1 MKNNL
6 FFKLIFILIFYVN
19 ISNSYS
25 SEELKFE
32 ATSIEIIDKDKII
45 IAKEGVK
52 ILSGDEIVIDADQMR
67 YDKEKKFLQASG
79 NIIITNQIENIK
91 IISDNIIYDKNIE
104 KIVSSGNVEIKFED
118 NYSLTTK
125 EIIYLKNSEEILI
138 KHISKIKDNLGN
150 EIEFDELNYNA
161 IDKLIKGKSVKLLD
175 LEKNFYNFDNAIIDF
190 SKNQIIADNVNIDFN
205 KNIFGNPL
213 NDPRLKGNYFFSDGK
228 SSIIKKGVFTSC
240 KKNDNCPPWQIKAKE
255 IKHDKEK
262 KTINYKNA
270 WLEIFDQPIIYFPK
284 FFHPDP
290 TVKRQS
296 GFLMPQVIDSSSLGL
311 SFKLPYYKV
320 ISDNKDLT
328 FSPRIFS
335 ENEGLFQNEYRQ
347 VNEDSKHIADFS
359 LKQKDSKSKTH
370 FFTNSLT
377 NLNMDVFDISEI
389 EMNLEATSDDNY
401 LKTHNIKS
409 AINNNQSL
417 LNSFLIFRGSS
428 RDMNLETKIEAYEDL
443 TEDTSSDK
451 YEYIF
456 PSYEFSKRIKSNY
469 NGDYEII
476 SKGNYKNYNT
486 NIFEKVL
493 INDLKFSSNPKITQ
507 SGFVNKFNLLLK
519 NVTSEGDNSSTYK
532 NKFSSENYGSIF
544 YDMSFPLKKEG
555 NFFDNFF
562 TAKGSLMY
570 SPNSNKDLKT
580 LDRKIDINNIF
591 TQNRLSLDDTVEGG
605 QSLTL
610 GGEYNLKGK
619 RDGNDILKAGLATVL
634 RDNEELNLP
643 TKSTLNNKGSDFIG
657 SLVFEPN
664 KNLKLDYNFSMD
676 SDFKSSNFNLL
687 KTDVSVNKFV
697 TSFEFLQED
706 DEVGSESY
714 LSNETSYN
722 FNNQYSLKYRT
733 RRNKKT
739 DFTEFYNLIYEY
751 KNDCLTASIQYN
763 KDYYSDNELKPTEEI
778 FFSISI
784 VPLATLNT
792 PSVR

>member
-1 MKNNL
+1 MKSNL
-6 FFKLIFILIFYVN
+6 ILKLIFFLIFCINV
-19 ISNSYS
+19 SNSY

-52 ILSGDEIVIDADQMR
+52 ILSGDEIVIDADQMK
-67 YDKEKKFLQASG
+67 YDKEKKFLEANG
-79 NIIITNQIENIK
+79 NINITNQIENIE
-91 IISDNIIYDKNIE
+91 ITSDYITYDKNAE

-118 NYSLTTK
+118 DYSLNTK
-125 EIIYLKNSEEILI
+125 EIIYLKNSGEILI
-138 KHISKIKDNLGN
+138 NHISKIKDNFGN
-150 EIEFDELNYNA
+150 EIEFEQLNFNA
-161 IDKLIKGKSVKLLD
+161 IDKLIKGKNVKLLD
-175 LEKNFYNFDNAIIDF
+175 LEKNYYAFDSAVINF
-190 SKNQIIADNVNIDFN
+190 SKNQIIADNVRIDFN
-205 KNIFGNPL
+205 KNIFKNPL
-213 NDPRLKGNYFFSDGK
+213 NDPRLKGNYFFSNGK
-228 SSIIKKGVFTSC
+228 NSIIKKGVFTSC

-255 IKHDKEK
+255 INHDKQK
-262 KTINYKNA
+262 KIINYKHA
-270 WLEIFDQPIIYFPK
+270 WLEIYDQPIIYFPR

-320 ISDNKDLT
+320 ISENKDLT

-347 VNEDSKHIADFS
+347 VNKNSKHITDFS
-359 LKQKDSKSKTH
+359 FKEKDSTSKTH
-370 FFTNSLT
+370 FFSNSIAK
-377 NLNMDVFDISEI
+377 LNMDIFDISEI
-389 EMNLEATSDDNY
+389 EINLEATSDDNY

-428 RDMNLETKIEAYEDL
+428 RNMDLETKIEAYEDL
-443 TEDTSSDK
+443 TKDKSSDK

-456 PSYEFSKRIKSNY
+456 PSYEFSKRFQSSY

-493 INDLKFSSNPKITQ
+493 INDLKFSSNPKITP
-507 SGFVNKFNLLLK
+507 SGFVNKFNILLK
-519 NVTSEGDNSSTYK
+519 NVTSESDNSSNYK
-532 NKFSSENYGSIF
+532 NKFSSENYGSFF
-544 YDMSFPLKKEG
+544 YDMSFPLKKESK
-555 NFFDNFF
+555 FFDNFF

-570 SPNSNKDLKT
+570 SPNSNKNLKS

-610 GGEYNLKGK
+610 GGEYILKKKEG
-619 RDGNDILKAGLATVL
+619 GNDILKMGLASVL
-634 RDNEELNLP
+634 RNSEEINLP
-643 TKSTLNNKGSDFIG
+643 TKSTLNNKGSDIIG

-664 KNLKLDYNFSMD
+664 KNLKFDYNFSMD
-676 SDFKSSNFNLL
+676 NDFESSNYNLL
-687 KTDVSVNKFV
+687 KTNVSVNKFV

-706 DEVGSESY
+706 DEVGNESY
-714 LSNETSYN
+714 LSNETAYN
-722 FNNQYSLKYRT
+722 FNDAYSLKYRT
-733 RRNKKT
+733 RKNI
-739 DFTEFYNLIYEY
+739 FILI
-751 KNDCLTASIQYN
+751 T
-763 KDYYSDNELKPTEEI
+763 
-778 FFSISI
+778 
-784 VPLATLNT
+784 
-792 PSVR
+792 

>member
-6 FFKLIFILIFYVN
+6 ISKLIFFLIIY
-19 ISNSYS
+19 ISISHSY

-32 ATSIEIIDKDKII
+32 ATSIEILDKDKII
-45 IAKEGVK
+45 IANEGVK
-52 ILSGDEIVIDADQMR
+52 ILSGDEIVINADQMK
-67 YDKEKKFLQASG
+67 YNKEDKFLEASG
-79 NIIITNQIENIK
+79 NIVVINQLENIEITSDNITYDKNLEK
-91 IISDNIIYDKNIE
+91 IISF
-104 KIVSSGNVEIKFED
+104 GNVEIKFED
-118 NYSLTTK
+118 NYRLKTK
-125 EIIYLKNSEEILI
+125 EIIYLKSSEEILI
-138 KHISKIKDNLGN
+138 NDRSKIEDNLGN
-150 EIEFDELNYNA
+150 EIEFGQLNFNA
-161 IDKLIKGKSVKLLD
+161 TNKLIKGKKVKLLD
-175 LEKNFYNFDNAIIDF
+175 LEKNFYNFDNAIVDF
-190 SKNQIIADNVNIDFN
+190 SKNQIIADNVNISFN

-228 SSIIKKGVFTSC
+228 NSIVKKGVFTSC
-240 KKNDNCPPWQIKAKE
+240 KKNDDCPPWQIKAKE

-262 KTINYKNA
+262 KIINYKNA
-270 WLEIFDQPIIYFPK
+270 WLEIYDQPVLYFPK

-320 ISDNKDLT
+320 ISENKDFT

-347 VNEDSKHIADFS
+347 VNKNSKNITDFS
-359 LKQKDSKSKTH
+359 LKKKDSTSKTH
-370 FFTNSLT
+370 FFSNSIAR
-377 NLNMDVFDISEI
+377 LNTEIFDISEI

-417 LNSFLIFRGSS
+417 LNSFLIFRGSN

-443 TEDTSSDK
+443 TKDKSSDK
-451 YEYIF
+451 YEFIF

-493 INDLKFSSNPKITQ
+493 INDLKYSSNPQITPL
-507 SGFVNKFNLLLK
+507 GFVNKFSLLFK
-519 NVTSEGDNSSTYK
+519 NVTSEGDNSSNYK

-555 NFFDNFF
+555 KFFDNFL

-610 GGEYNLKGK
+610 GGEYVLKGK
-619 RDGNDILKAGLATVL
+619 EYGNEILKAGLASVL
-634 RDNEELNLP
+634 RDNEEINLP

-657 SLVFEPN
+657 ALMFEPN
-664 KNLKLDYNFSMD
+664 QNFKFDYNFSMD
-676 SDFKSSNFNLL
+676 SDLESSNYNLV
-687 KTDVSVNKFV
+687 KTDISVNKFV

-706 DEVGSESY
+706 DEVGSESF

-722 FNNQYSLKYRT
+722 FSDSYSLKYRT

-763 KDYYSDNELKPTEEI
+763 KDYYSDNELKPNEEI

>member
-1 MKNNL
+1 MKSNL
-6 FFKLIFILIFYVN
+6 VSKIILFLIFYAF
-19 ISNSYS
+19 ISYS
-25 SEELKFE
+25 YSDELKFE
-32 ATSIEIIDKDKII
+32 ASSIEILDKDKLI
-45 IAKEGVK
+45 IAKDGVR
-52 ILSGDEIVIDADQMR
+52 ILSGDEIVIDADQMK
-67 YDKEKKFLQASG
+67 YDKEKRFLEASG
-79 NIIITNQIENIK
+79 NIKISNQIENIEILSNNITYDKKTEK
-91 IISDNIIYDKNIE
+91 II
-104 KIVSSGNVEIKFED
+104 SSGNVVVEFEND
-118 NYSLTTK
+118 YNLKTK
-125 EIIYLKNSEEILI
+125 EIVYLKNSEEILI
-138 KHISKIKDNLGN
+138 NHNSIIKDNLGN
-150 EIEFDELNYNA
+150 EIEFKQLNYNA
-161 IDKLIKGKSVKLLD
+161 IDKLLKGKNVKLID

-190 SKNQIIADNVNIDFN
+190 SKNQLIADNVNIDFN

-213 NDPRLKGNYFFSDGK
+213 NDPRLKGNYFFNDGK
-228 SSIIKKGVFTSC
+228 NSIIKKGVFTSC
-240 KKNDNCPPWQIKAKE
+240 KKNDSCPPWQIKAKE

-262 KTINYKNA
+262 KIINYKNA
-270 WLEIFDQPIIYFPK
+270 WLEIYDQPILYFPK

-296 GFLMPQVIDSSSLGL
+296 GFLMPQIIDSSSLGL

-320 ISDNKDLT
+320 ISENKDFT

-347 VNEDSKHIADFS
+347 VNKNSKHIVDFS
-359 LKQKDSKSKTH
+359 LKEKDSRSKTH
-370 FFTNSLT
+370 FFSNSIAK
-377 NLNMDVFDISEI
+377 LNMDIFDISEI
-389 EMNLEATSDDNY
+389 EMNFESTSDDNY

-409 AINNNQSL
+409 EINNNQSL
-417 LNSFLIFRGSS
+417 LNSFLIFRGNS
-428 RDMNLETKIEAYEDL
+428 RDIDLEAKIEAYEDL
-443 TEDTSSDK
+443 TKDKSSDK

-456 PSYEFSKRIKSNY
+456 PSYEFSKRFKSNY

-493 INDLKFSSNPKITQ
+493 INDLKFSSNPKITPF
-507 SGFVNKFNLLLK
+507 GFVNKFSLLLK
-519 NVTSEGDNSSTYK
+519 NVTSEGDNSSNYK
-532 NKFSSENYGSIF
+532 NKFSSENYGSVF
-544 YDMSFPLKKEG
+544 YDMSFPLRKEG
-555 NFFDNFF
+555 KFFDNFF

-591 TQNRLSLDDTVEGG
+591 TQNRLSLEDTVEGG

-610 GGEYNLKGK
+610 GGEYILKGK
-619 RDGNDILKAGLATVL
+619 EDGSEIIKAGLASVL
-634 RDNEELNLP
+634 RDKEEINLP

-664 KNLKLDYNFSMD
+664 RNLKFNYNFSMD
-676 SDFKSSNFNLL
+676 NDFESSNYNLL
-687 KTDVSVNKFV
+687 KTDISVNKFV
-697 TSFEFLQED
+697 TTFEFLQED

-722 FNNQYSLKYRT
+722 FNDAYSLKYRT

-763 KDYYSDNELKPTEEI
+763 KDYYSDNELKPNEEI

-784 VPLATLNT
+784 VPLASINT

>member
-1 MKNNL
+1 MKSNL
-6 FFKLIFILIFYVN
+6 ISKLIFLLIFYIN
-19 ISNSYS
+19 ISFSY

-32 ATSIEIIDKDKII
+32 AKSIEIIDKDKII
-45 IAKEGVK
+45 IANEGVK
-52 ILSGDEIVIDADQMR
+52 ILSGNETVIDADQMR
-67 YDKEKKFLQASG
+67 YDKEKKFLEASG
-79 NIIITNQIENIK
+79 NILITNQLENIE
-91 IISDNIIYDKNIE
+91 ITSDNITYDKNAE
-104 KIVSSGNVEIKFED
+104 KIVSSGNVEIKIEE
-118 NYSLTTK
+118 NYSLKTK

-138 KHISKIKDNLGN
+138 NDISKIKDTFGN
-150 EIEFDELNYNA
+150 EIEFGQLNYNA
-161 IDKLIKGKSVKLLD
+161 IEKLIKGKKVKLLD
-175 LEKNFYNFDNAIIDF
+175 LEKNFYNFDNAIVDF
-190 SKNQIIADNVNIDFN
+190 SKNQIIADNVNISFN
-205 KNIFGNPL
+205 KNIFGNQL

-228 SSIIKKGVFTSC
+228 ISIIKKGVFTSC
-240 KKNDNCPPWQIKAKE
+240 KKNDDCPPWQIKAKE
-255 IKHDKEK
+255 IKHDKK
-262 KTINYKNA
+262 KKIINYKNA
-270 WLEIFDQPIIYFPK
+270 WLEIYDQPILYFPK

-320 ISDNKDLT
+320 ISENKDFT

-335 ENEGLFQNEYRQ
+335 EKEALFQNEYRQ
-347 VNEDSKHIADFS
+347 VNKNSKHLMDFS
-359 LKQKDSKSKTH
+359 LKKKDSTSKTH
-370 FFTNSLT
+370 FFSNSIAKLD
-377 NLNMDVFDISEI
+377 MDIFDISEV
-389 EMNLEATSDDNY
+389 EMNLETTSDDKY

-409 AINNNQSL
+409 AININQSL

-428 RDMNLETKIEAYEDL
+428 RDMNFETKFEAYEDL
-443 TEDTSSDK
+443 TNDISSDK

-469 NGDYEII
+469 NGDYEVI

-493 INDLKFSSNPKITQ
+493 INDLKFSSNPKITPM
-507 SGFVNKFNLLLK
+507 GFVNKFSLLLK
-519 NVTSEGDNSSTYK
+519 NVTSEGDNSSNYK
-532 NKFSSENYGSIF
+532 NKFNSENYGSVF
-544 YDMSFPLKKEG
+544 YDISYPLKNEG
-555 NFFDNFF
+555 KFFDNFF

-570 SPNSNKDLKT
+570 SPNANKDLKT

-605 QSLTL
+605 QSLTV
-610 GGEYNLKGK
+610 GGEYSLKSK
-619 RDGNDILKAGLATVL
+619 ESGNDIIKAGLATVL
-634 RDNEELNLP
+634 RDNEEINLP

-657 SLVFEPN
+657 SLIFEPN
-664 KNLKLDYNFSMD
+664 KNFKFDYNFSMD
-676 SDFKSSNFNLL
+676 SDLKSSNYNLL

-706 DEVGSESY
+706 DEVGSESF
-714 LSNETSYN
+714 LSNETSYK
-722 FNNQYSLKYRT
+722 FNDLYSLKYRT

-763 KDYYSDNELKPTEEI
+763 KDYYSDNELKPTEEL

-784 VPLATLNT
+784 VPLANLNT

>member
-1 MKNNL
+1 MIGKL
-6 FFKLIFILIFYVN
+6 ISKLIFFLIFCINVTY
-19 ISNSYS
+19 SY

-45 IAKEGVK
+45 IANNGVK
-52 ILSGDEIVIDADQMR
+52 ILSGDEIVINADQMR
-67 YDKEKKFLQASG
+67 YNKEEKFLEASG
-79 NIIITNQIENIK
+79 NILITNQIENLE
-91 IISDNIIYDKNIE
+91 IISDKITYDKNEE
-104 KIVSSGNVEIKFED
+104 KIVSSGNVEIKIEN
-118 NYSLTTK
+118 NYRLKTK
-125 EIIYLKNSEEILI
+125 KIIYLKNSEEILI
-138 KHISKIKDNLGN
+138 NDSSKIKDNLGN
-150 EIEFDELNYNA
+150 EIEFAQLNYNA
-161 IDKLIKGKSVKLLD
+161 IDKLIKGKKVKLLD
-175 LEKNFYNFDNAIIDF
+175 IEKNFYNFDNAIVDF
-190 SKNQIIADNVNIDFN
+190 SKNQIIADNVNINFN
-205 KNIFGNPL
+205 KNIFGNQL
-213 NDPRLKGNYFFSDGK
+213 NDPRLKGNYFFNDGK
-228 SSIIKKGVFTSC
+228 NSIIKKGVFTSC
-240 KKNDNCPPWQIKAKE
+240 KKNDDCPPWQIKAKE

-262 KTINYKNA
+262 KIINYKDA
-270 WLEIFDQPIIYFPK
+270 WLEIYDQPILYFPK

-320 ISDNKDLT
+320 ISENKDLT

-335 ENEGLFQNEYRQ
+335 ETEGLFQNEYRQ
-347 VNEDSKHIADFS
+347 VNKNSKHLADFS
-359 LKQKDSKSKTH
+359 LKNKDSTSKTH
-370 FFTNSLT
+370 FFSNSIAK
-377 NLNMDVFDISEI
+377 LNMDMFDVSEI

-428 RDMNLETKIEAYEDL
+428 RDMNLITKIEAYEDL
-443 TEDTSSDK
+443 TNDKSSDK

-456 PSYEFSKRIKSNY
+456 PSFEFSKRIESNY
-469 NGDYEII
+469 NGDYEIV
-476 SKGNYKNYNT
+476 SKGNYKNYDT

-493 INDLKFSSNPKITQ
+493 INDLKFSLYPEISP

-519 NVTSEGDNSSTYK
+519 NVTSEGDNSSNYK

-544 YDMSFPLKKEG
+544 YDISYPLKNEG
-555 NFFDNFF
+555 KFFDNFF

-570 SPNSNKDLKT
+570 SPNANKDLKN

-591 TQNRLSLDDTVEGG
+591 TQNRLSLDDSVEGG

-610 GGEYNLKGK
+610 GGEYTLKRKENGS
-619 RDGNDILKAGLATVL
+619 DIIKAGIATVL
-634 RDNEELNLP
+634 RDDEEINLP

-657 SLVFEPN
+657 SLILEPN
-664 KNLKLDYNFSMD
+664 KNLKFNYNFSID
-676 SDFKSSNFNLL
+676 NDFESSNYNLL
-687 KTDVSVNKFV
+687 KTDISVNKFV

-706 DEVGSESY
+706 DEIGSESF
-714 LSNETSYN
+714 LSNETSYK
-722 FNNQYSLKYRT
+722 FNDAYSLKYRT

-763 KDYYSDNELKPTEEI
+763 KDYYSDNELKPTEEL

-792 PSVR
+792 PSAR

>member
-1 MKNNL
+1 MISNL
-6 FFKLIFILIFYVN
+6 ISKLIFFLIFCIN
-19 ISNSYS
+19 ITHSI
-25 SEELKFE
+25 SEELEFE

-45 IAKEGVK
+45 IANDGVK
-52 ILSGDEIVIDADQMR
+52 ILSGDEIVINADQMR
-67 YDKEKKFLQASG
+67 YNKEEKFLEASG
-79 NIIITNQIENIK
+79 NILITNQIENIE
-91 IISDNIIYDKNIE
+91 IISDKITYDKNEE
-104 KIVSSGNVEIKFED
+104 KIVSSGNVEIKIEN
-118 NYSLTTK
+118 NYRLKTK
-125 EIIYLKNSEEILI
+125 KIIYLKNSEEILI
-138 KHISKIKDNLGN
+138 NDSSKIKDNLGN
-150 EIEFDELNYNA
+150 EIEFAQLNYNA
-161 IDKLIKGKSVKLLD
+161 IDKLIKGKKVKLLD
-175 LEKNFYNFDNAIIDF
+175 IEKNFYNFDNAIVDL
-190 SKNQIIADNVNIDFN
+190 SKNRIIADNVNINFN
-205 KNIFGNPL
+205 KNIFGNQL

-228 SSIIKKGVFTSC
+228 KSIIKKGVFTSC
-240 KKNDNCPPWQIKAKE
+240 KKNDDCPPWQIKAKE

-262 KTINYKNA
+262 KIINYKDA
-270 WLEIFDQPIIYFPK
+270 WLEIYDQPILYFPK

-296 GFLMPQVIDSSSLGL
+296 GFLTPQIIDSSSLGL

-320 ISDNKDLT
+320 ISENKDLT

-347 VNEDSKHIADFS
+347 VDKDSKYLADFS
-359 LKQKDSKSKTH
+359 LKTKDSTSKTH
-370 FFTNSLT
+370 FFSNSIKK
-377 NLNMDVFDISEI
+377 LNMELFDISEI
-389 EMNLEATSDDNY
+389 EVNLETTSDDNY

-428 RDMNLETKIEAYEDL
+428 RDMNLMTKIEAYEDL
-443 TEDTSSDK
+443 TNDKSSDK

-456 PSYEFSKRIKSNY
+456 PSYEFSKRIESNY
-469 NGDYEII
+469 NGDYEIV
-476 SKGNYKNYNT
+476 SKGNYKNYDT

-493 INDLKFSSNPKITQ
+493 INDLKFSLNPEISP
-507 SGFVNKFNLLLK
+507 SGFVNKFSFLLK
-519 NVTSEGDNSSTYK
+519 NVTSEGDNSSNYK

-544 YDMSFPLKKEG
+544 YDISYPLKNEG
-555 NFFDNFF
+555 KFFDNFF

-591 TQNRLSLDDTVEGG
+591 TQNRLSLDDAVEGG

-610 GGEYNLKGK
+610 GGEYSLKRK
-619 RDGNDILKAGLATVL
+619 ENGNDIIKAGIATVL
-634 RDNEELNLP
+634 RDDEEINLP

-657 SLVFEPN
+657 SLIIEPN
-664 KNLKLDYNFSMD
+664 KSFKFNYNFSID
-676 SDFKSSNFNLL
+676 NDFESSNYNLL

-706 DEVGSESY
+706 DEIGSESF
-714 LSNETSYN
+714 LSNETSYK
-722 FNNQYSLKYRT
+722 FNDAYSLKYRT

-763 KDYYSDNELKPTEEI
+763 KDYYSDNELKPTEEL

-792 PSVR
+792 PSAR